1 MELKRM
7 RRGREG
13 GIRALKEVKGIKSRR
28 KSVLGE
34 GTAQCWVLRP
44 SAESCGEK
52 PPGGD
57 WGTSARSLRQ
67 DFTLLLS
74 QSHSRLQGV
83 RRKQKGPEEVILEQ
97 HPFFGGN
104 NV

>member
-34 GTAQCWVLRP
+34 GTAQC
-44 SAESCGEK
+44 
-52 PPGGD
+52 
-57 WGTSARSLRQ
+57 
-67 DFTLLLS
+67 
-74 QSHSRLQGV
+74 
-83 RRKQKGPEEVILEQ
+83 
-97 HPFFGGN
+97 
-104 NV
+104 